1 MNCHYQGRQKAD
13 TTITFPQSLFSM
25 EGEIL
30 TCKDNSKVYAEILK
44 CLHPEEVI
52 NVKSCDKLEYKAII
66 FDERAVT
73 N

>member
-1 MNCHYQGRQKAD
+1 MKVKSEPVIIKAD
-13 TTITFPQSLFSM
+13 RKQMPQSLFSM

>member
-1 MNCHYQGRQKAD
+1 
-13 TTITFPQSLFSM
+13 M

-66 FDERAVT
+66 FDERAVA